1 MVIEEIADID
11 DDRRQHKR
19 LPVRTSIQC
28 RRLGRGGFDETVTSA
43 DISSGGAL
51 LEADRRLDVG
61 DVVMLA
67 VEVGGF
73 ALGLKGLVI
82 ATRELPGKTKN
93 RLVHVAFTGL
103 SPDRLEALGNLLDT
117 WERESADG

>member
-1 MVIEEIADID
+1 MVIEE
-11 DDRRQHKR
+11 DRRQHRR
-19 LPVRTSIQC
+19 LPVRTSLQC
-28 RRLGRGGFDETVTSA
+28 RRLGRGGFDETVESA
-43 DISSGGAL
+43 DLSAGGAL

-82 ATRELPGKTKN
+82 ATRELSGGTKN

-117 WERESADG
+117 WEQESREAEER

>member
-1 MVIEEIADID
+1 MVIE
-11 DDRRQHKR
+11 DDRRLHKR
-19 LPVRTSIQC
+19 LPVRTSLHC

-43 DISSGGAL
+43 DLSSGGAL

-61 DVVMLA
+61 DVVMLE
-67 VEVGGF
+67 VEIGGF

-82 ATRELPGKTKN
+82 ATRELPNNRVRN

-103 SPDRLEALGNLLDT
+103 SPDRLEALGNLLDA
-117 WERESADG
+117 WEREASDA